1 MTNLD
6 SVLKNRDT
14 TFSDKGPYS
23 QSYDFSSCHVWM
35 WELAHKKTDHW
46 RIDAF
51 KLWCW
56 RRLLRFPQTARRSN
70 PSILKDINSKYS
82 LEGLMLKLTSQYYH
96 LMWWADSWIK
106 TLMLWKTEG
115 RRRLSLYG
123 QARTVTALWKY
134 FQVSVQWAS
143 SFWKAIFPSMIVF
156 VCVCTESVWGWVL
169 IELAG
174 QDVGL
179 MPSLFYHLGVCS
191 VLLLHGFAAKQ
202 AC

>member
-1 MTNLD
+1 MYGCE
-6 SVLKNRDT
+6 SW
-14 TFSDKGPYS
+14 PI
-23 QSYDFSSCHVWM
+23 
-35 WELAHKKTDHW
+35 KKTDHW

-56 RRLLRFPQTARRSN
+56 RRLLRFPRTARRSN

-123 QARTVTALWKY
+123 QARTVSTLE
-134 FQVSVQWAS
+134 
-143 SFWKAIFPSMIVF
+143 IFSGLSTMSIFLLKSYLPINDCF
-156 VCVCTESVWGWVL
+156 CVCVHRVCLRVSTYWARWAGCGSHAIIVL
-169 IELAG
+169 SFRSTFCASLAW
-174 QDVGL
+174 
-179 MPSLFYHLGVCS
+179 FC
-191 VLLLHGFAAKQ
+191 
-202 AC
+202 C